1 MYHEI
6 DYDDD
11 SSNVL
16 ELAYR
21 GVVVDLRL
29 KSGDCCYEYKSDSN
43 QNRSGIFSRNLET
56 KLEPGPRLS
65 VELVGMERNADEA
78 PPCRELPLLTQ
89 YIFLSTSWRRV
100 CVEFTTRG
108 WTEEE

>member
-43 QNRSGIFSRNLET
+43 QNRLGIFSRNLDT
-56 KLEPGPRLS
+56 KLEPGP
-65 VELVGMERNADEA
+65 
-78 PPCRELPLLTQ
+78 PCRWNSLVWREMRMRLLHAVNSPYLPN
-89 YIFLSTSWRRV
+89 TSSCQHLGDV
-100 CVEFTTRG
+100 SA
-108 WTEEE
+108 